1 VPVGSSTVLVGEG
14 QVKSTDAP
22 ISPNGSGERT
32 DVGSRPEDAPP
43 AATAPRFDPRTRVLL
58 EGPITRTL
66 LRLATPNV
74 LVMLMQAAVGL
85 IETYFVAK
93 LGTDALAGVAL
104 VFPVLMLMQM
114 MSAGAMGGG
123 ISAAIARALGAG
135 RRADADAL
143 VVHALAIAVGFG
155 LLFTLAVLGGGRW
168 LYSAMGGSGASLTA
182 ALTYSTVVFAGAILI
197 WVFNSLASV
206 IRGTGN
212 MAVPAVVTSVGAAAL
227 IPLSPCLIFGWGP
240 FPRLG
245 IAGGAI
251 AVIVYY
257 VIGSIAL
264 VAYLLGGRSVVRL
277 SFVGLRLRWP
287 LFRDILQVGAVAAL
301 ITVQTNLTIAIATGF
316 VGRFGPAAIAG
327 YGTGSRLEYLLIPL
341 VFGLGGP
348 LVAMVGTNIGAG
360 QRDRALRAAWIGAGI
375 AAGLTEVIG
384 LSAAA
389 FPHAWLSLFDTDPA
403 MLDAGSRYLYAVGP
417 FYGLFG
423 LGMALY
429 FASQGAGRLQWP
441 LLANLVRLAIAA
453 GGGWLALRWSA
464 DISYVFAALGA
475 ALAAFGLITAGAV
488 ATGAWFGPIVW
499 PRPRVLAREGGQC
512 K

>member
-1 VPVGSSTVLVGEG
+1 M
-14 QVKSTDAP
+14 
-22 ISPNGSGERT
+22 SPNGSSVRAGR
-32 DVGSRPEDAPP
+32 GSRSEDAAP
-43 AATAPRFDPRTRVLL
+43 APAPRFDARTRALL
-58 EGPITRTL
+58 EGPIVSTL

-74 LVMLMQAAVGL
+74 LVMFVQASVGL
-85 IETYFVAK
+85 IETYFVAR
-93 LGTDALAGVAL
+93 LGTDALAGVTL
-104 VFPVLMLMQM
+104 VFPALMLMQM

-123 ISAAIARALGAG
+123 ISSAIARALGAG

-155 LLFTLAVLGGGRW
+155 LVFTLAVLGGGRW

-182 ALTYSTVVFAGAILI
+182 ALTYSNVVFSGAILI
-197 WVFNSLASV
+197 WVFNSLANV

-212 MAVPAVVTSVGAAAL
+212 MAVPAVVTIAGAAAL

-240 FPRLG
+240 FQRLG
-245 IAGGAI
+245 VAGGAV
-251 AVIVYY
+251 AVIAYY
-257 VIGSIAL
+257 VLGSIAL
-264 VAYLLGGRSVVRL
+264 LAYLRAGRSVVRL
-277 SFVGLRLRWP
+277 SLADVRFRWP
-287 LFRDILQVGAVAAL
+287 LFRDILRVGAVAAL

-375 AAGLTEVIG
+375 AAGLTEIIG
-384 LSAAA
+384 LWAAA
-389 FPHAWLSLFDTDPA
+389 VPQAWLSLFDTDPA
-403 MLDAGSRYLYAVGP
+403 MLDAGSRYLRAVAP

-429 FASQGAGRLQWP
+429 FASQGAGRLLWP
-441 LLANLVRLAIAA
+441 LVANMTRLLIAA
-453 GGGWLALRWSA
+453 GGGWLALRWSG
-464 DISYVFAALGA
+464 DVSYVFVALSV
-475 ALAAFGLITAGAV
+475 ALAAFGLMNAGAV
-488 ATGAWFGPIVW
+488 AGGAWFGPIAW
-499 PRPRVLAREGGQC
+499 SWPRVLVREGDR
-512 K
+512 